1 MIQTKQRHRHA
12 HAQNIKKQ
20 PAVSVA
26 LGVFNG
32 EAYIAEQ
39 IASILAQTRPVD
51 ELIIS
56 DNASSDASVSI
67 VQDIISADQSGTTIV
82 LVESDENVGY
92 TKNFE
97 RAISHCSGD
106 LIFLSDH
113 DDVWDPA
120 KVEEVESVFQKDPG
134 VSMVYHD
141 AEYTDP
147 SLNLLGRTV
156 FEQRPYLSREREPR
170 EMIRRPGVKG
180 CCMAF
185 TARVKDAAV
194 PFVPGLGK
202 DVWLVYIASALG
214 RIVPLSR
221 CLILYRRHEG
231 TLSVDDVPGYD
242 SKRVKQQAAG
252 DRVRTCREEV
262 RRLEVLLARYTALI
276 EHNEDHERRD
286 LLVSQRAYTGDRLR
300 LFQRRTRFMEAFSV
314 GLLLKLLVSLV
325 SGEYHR
331 HIPKGVRAFKGDLL
345 AAFS

>member
-1 MIQTKQRHRHA
+1 MKTKISGEKASRS
-12 HAQNIKKQ
+12 K
-20 PAVSVA
+20 VSVA

-32 EAYIAEQ
+32 EMYITEQ
-39 IASILAQTRPVD
+39 VESILNQSLPVD
-51 ELIIS
+51 ELIVS
-56 DNASSDASVSI
+56 DDASSDASVSI
-67 VQDIISADQSGTTIV
+67 VQDIIKNTRSETTIT
-82 LVESDENVGY
+82 LVINEENAGY

-120 KVEEVESVFQKDPG
+120 KVEEVVNVFQKDPD

-141 AEYTDP
+141 AEYADP
-147 SLNLLGRTV
+147 SLHPLGRTV
-156 FEQRPYLSREREPR
+156 FEQRPYLSRERGAR

-194 PFVPGLGK
+194 PFVPDLGK

-214 RIVPLSR
+214 RIVPLPR

-242 SKRVKQQAAG
+242 SKRVKQQAAS
-252 DRVRTCREEV
+252 DRVRTCQEEV
-262 RRLEVLLARYTALI
+262 RRLEVLLVRYTALI
-276 EHNEDHERRD
+276 EYNEDQDRRAS
-286 LLVSQRAYTGDRLR
+286 LVSQRAYASDRLR
-300 LFQRRTRFMEAFSV
+300 LFQKRGKFMKSFSV
-314 GLLLKLLVSLV
+314 GLLLKLFVSLV

-331 HIPKGVRAFKGDLL
+331 HISKGIRAFKGDLL
-345 AAFS
+345 AALRSTTK